1 MCTFL
6 GLSGYLSSAYAF
18 MSAICVLLPFCGCG
32 CYQSCCCAG
41 NGGAPQAAPAVDPN
55 PFGHAADSPAAGT
68 FNFASSGLNFGSSV
82 DNTLSSPFAGAPAPS
97 LPTFGGAPG
106 VATAGSAS
114 ATAEGRATA
123 GTKSAAKSK
132 PGKARVKTKAATAA
146 GPTSTAATADA
157 DLAHPP
163 FRFSGV
169 DPFAG
174 KW

>member
-1 MCTFL
+1 M
-6 GLSGYLSSAYAF
+6 LSCLPYVFFCHFAA
-18 MSAICVLLPFCGCG
+18 VLVH
-32 CYQSCCCAG
+32 QSCCCAG
-41 NGGAPQAAPAVDPN
+41 NGGAPQAAPAADPN
-55 PFGHAADSPAAGT
+55 PFGHAADSPAAAT
-68 FNFASSGLNFGSSV
+68 FNLASSGLNFGSSV
-82 DNTLSSPFAGAPAPS
+82 DNTLSSPFAGAAAPS

-114 ATAEGRATA
+114 ATAEGKGKGRATA